1 GADDLLRL
9 LARLRDDPVA
19 LLIDAPRLL
28 HLFRDRDAKL
38 VDEVEHRG
46 LLEHD
51 VVRHR
56 DLSRIDDERFE
67 ALDEELDVYVI
78 LPQRA
83 ERRVASRCR
92 RSAFSASGPRS
103 TNVTAAAPRESASMP
118 SEPAPAKRSRT
129 RAPSSRGSRIAK
141 RVSRMRSVAARV
153 PPPRGTT
160 RVRPLASPAI
170 TRMRYASAYRRQS

>member
-1 GADDLLRL
+1 LQQPGRLVLGGADDLLGL

-19 LLIDAPRLL
+19 LLIDAPGLL

-83 ERRVASRCR
+83 E
-92 RSAFSASGPRS
+92 S
-103 TNVTAAAPRESASMP
+103 TPDRKS
-118 SEPAPAKRSRT
+118 T
-129 RAPSSRGSRIAK
+129 RLNSSHGS
-141 RVSRMRSVAARV
+141 
-153 PPPRGTT
+153 
-160 RVRPLASPAI
+160 
-170 TRMRYASAYRRQS
+170 